1 MNQTLLRL
9 ALLPGLV
16 LFSCGGRDAVDED
29 LRLDVNG
36 TSRRYLLHVPAGL
49 DSGGPHP
56 AVLVLHGGGGRGK
69 AVETIGR
76 YTGMSDKADE
86 AGFIAVYPAALV
98 ENWNDGRNAPAL
110 REQADNV
117 DDVGFIRALMDSLV
131 ADRHVDPRRVYATG
145 ISNGGFMS
153 HRLGCELADRLVAIA
168 PVAAG
173 MAEPL
178 SPNCR
183 PTRPVPV
190 LYFHGTADG
199 YVPFDGGNV
208 TVPVTGQNRGPT
220 LSSNDTRARWAA
232 VNGCS
237 PEVDRRTQNDR
248 RDGTSLQWVEHRG
261 CPPGVQVVQGVV
273 ESGGHTWP
281 GARWVPMLGRVTR
294 EVDASDAIWD
304 FFRERSLP

>member
-1 MNQTLLRL
+1 MTPALLRL
-9 ALLPGLV
+9 ALLGALV
-16 LFSCGGRDAVDED
+16 LVSCGGRDAADED
-29 LRLDVNG
+29 LTLQVNG
-36 TSRRYLLHVPAGL
+36 TTRRYLLHVPAGL
-49 DSGGPHP
+49 EAGGPHP

-86 AGFIAVYPAALV
+86 AGFVAVYPAALV
-98 ENWNDGRNAPAL
+98 ENWNDGRNAPGVP
-110 REQADNV
+110 EQADNV
-117 DDVGFIRALMDSLV
+117 DDVGFIRALVDAMV

-153 HRLGCELADRLVAIA
+153 HRLGCELADRIVAIA

-178 SPNCR
+178 SPNCH

-190 LYFHGTADG
+190 LYFHGTQDG
-199 YVPFDGGNV
+199 YVPFGGGNV
-208 TVPVTGQNRGPT
+208 VVPGTRQNRGPA
-220 LSSNDTRARWAA
+220 LSSNATRARWAV

-237 PEVDRRTQNDR
+237 PDVDRRTRNDR
-248 RDGTSLQWVEHRG
+248 RDGTSVQWVEHRG
-261 CPPGVQVVQGVV
+261 CPAGVQVVQVVV

-281 GARWVPMLGRVTR
+281 GARWLPLLGRVTR
-294 EVDASDAIWD
+294 EVDAADAIWD
-304 FFRERSLP
+304 FFWERSLP